1 MSDESTTPASVLV
14 GRALKPIGLAGE
26 LRVEVSSNVPE
37 RYAPGALLFI
47 NDNPY
52 HVARTRQTRHG
63 TVVKLIEVM
72 SREQAEELLG
82 KALYVQESQ
91 VPPQAEGIYYHY
103 QILGIRVYSRAD
115 DYLGEITDILTTGS
129 NDVYV
134 VSGGLREILVPALK
148 GVVIEIDTTSRRMIV
163 DLPDGL

>member
-1 MSDESTTPASVLV
+1 MSDESTTLASVLV
-14 GRALKPIGLAGE
+14 GRVLKAVGLAGE
-26 LRVEVSSNVPE
+26 FRVQVSSNVPE

-47 NDNPY
+47 DDNPY

-63 TVVKLIEVM
+63 IVVKLIEVM
-72 SREQAEELLG
+72 SREQAEKLKG
-82 KALYVQESQ
+82 KALYIQESQ
-91 VPPQAEGIYYHY
+91 VPPQADGIYYHY
-103 QILGIRVYSRAD
+103 QILGIRAYSRAD

-134 VSGGLREILVPALK
+134 VSGGPREILVPALE
-148 GVVIEIDTTSRRMIV
+148 GVVMEVDTTSRRMIV

>member
-14 GRALKPIGLAGE
+14 GRVLKAIGLTGE

-52 HVARTRQTRHG
+52 HVAWTRQARHG
-63 TVVKLIEVM
+63 IVVKFIEVL
-72 SREQAEELLG
+72 SREQAEELQG
-82 KALYVQESQ
+82 KTLYIQESQ
-91 VPPQAEGIYYHY
+91 VPPQAEDIYYHY
-103 QILGIRVYSRAD
+103 QILGIRAYSRSD

-134 VSGGLREILVPALK
+134 VSGGPREILVPALK
-148 GVVIEIDTTSRRMIV
+148 EVVIEVDTTSRRMIV